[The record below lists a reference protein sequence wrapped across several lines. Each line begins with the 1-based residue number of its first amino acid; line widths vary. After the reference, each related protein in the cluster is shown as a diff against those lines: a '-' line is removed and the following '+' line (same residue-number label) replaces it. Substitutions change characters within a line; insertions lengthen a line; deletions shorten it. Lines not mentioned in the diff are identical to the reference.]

1 MSPLQ
6 IKMKHINAANC
17 FSNSSNVEYIQNAMK
32 YSDRL
37 SHSKTHKH
45 LKSLKSSL
53 LFGKNVNVWVME
65 VAGKYESLSVDY
77 FLLSF
82 EEWVLPIFTW
92 LSAICDQ
99 VSEAALFM
107 RKDRTVRDSH

>member
-1 MSPLQ
+1 
-6 IKMKHINAANC
+6 
-17 FSNSSNVEYIQNAMK
+17 
-32 YSDRL
+32 
-37 SHSKTHKH
+37 
-45 LKSLKSSL
+45 
-53 LFGKNVNVWVME
+53 ME

-82 EEWVLPIFTW
+82 EEWILPIFSW